1 MLNSNKIDI
10 NDVNIQAGI
19 NGNFSNN
26 QIHIH
31 NHYPN
36 KKDLITAAC
45 DGFAKIYGIVCR
57 KNIEYTLSKAID
69 KIENFTMEKLHE
81 IAQVSDIFF
90 KNAR

>member
-1 MLNSNKIDI
+1 MLDSNKIGI

-45 DGFAKIYGIVCR
+45 DGFAKI
-57 KNIEYTLSKAID
+57 
-69 KIENFTMEKLHE
+69 
-81 IAQVSDIFF
+81 
-90 KNAR
+90 